1 LKEGGAACA
10 ERNIRIWRRDFGKSA
25 WMEPHQIAK
34 RLYAPASFR
43 PQIVADF

>member
-1 LKEGGAACA
+1 LKEGGAAYA
-10 ERNIRIWRRDFGKSA
+10 ERNTRIWRHDFGKSA

-34 RLYAPASFR
+34 RLFAPASFR